1 MKFDWLNDWSRGSRF
16 IESLRAER
24 QFVATPAELAKNENW
39 RAANHEKWRN
49 DVCSWLLQTVTLN
62 SHQRRN
68 QPMRPMGRV
77 PSDFGVRGDQ
87 VYLFRSNVC
96 NWVSFWG
103 SVNSLTIF
111 PKRCIAV
118 FNGKGKRGSAK
129 GIVWSRGGVKVGDGK
144 GMDEE
149 KEGDLYPPHLR
160 SSPTFQPWLRL
171 RFTLFA

>member
-39 RAANHEKWRN
+39 RAVNHEKWLN
-49 DVCSWLLQTVTLN
+49 DDCSWLLQTVTLN

-96 NWVSFWG
+96 NWLSFLG
-103 SVNSLTIF
+103 SVGSLTNF
-111 PKRCIAV
+111 TKRCIAV
-118 FNGKGKRGSAK
+118 FNGEGKRGSAK
-129 GIVWSRGGVKVGDGK
+129 GMCETGVEQSWEMGK
-144 GMDEE
+144 GWMR
-149 KEGDLYPPHLR
+149 KRNGICIHLIWG
-160 SSPTFQPWLRL
+160 PLQ
-171 RFTLFA
+171 LFSHGCN